1 MLTEMEGVTHKFIR
15 KLQEEGCITFKEAVT
30 LYEDTKKKSVI
41 DFDDSSLSIVDNID
55 GRNLLLRI
63 KWDGLEY
70 DRKLFIKKDDGEID
84 FIIRLNPISKELKIV
99 ENGIQ
104 V

>member
-1 MLTEMEGVTHKFIR
+1 MLTDEMEGVTHKFIR

-30 LYEDTKKKSVI
+30 LYEDIKKKSVI
-41 DFDDSSLSIVDNID
+41 DFDDSSLSITDNID

-63 KWDGLEY
+63 RWDGIEY

-84 FIIRLNPISKELKIV
+84 FIIKQNPVSNDLRIGEM
-99 ENGIQ
+99 
-104 V
+104 